1 MHSVRFS
8 LTLALGTVLFPLATA
23 SPVVAQESDGGH
35 CPGKLEALNRSYVQ
49 QLREIERHW
58 IADLADLTDGSS
70 GCGADAA
77 YRQLFNLAIEHD
89 LCQEAEAAARSYL
102 SSSPSGSARRAA
114 QNCPSSIPTE
124 QDLRALAATVEVFAQ
139 AEKGEYSQ
147 SLARLEPLFKTPDGG
162 AQAAAESNAAS
173 ALTVGEA
180 YLQRLIRSGRYD
192 VGHKLCELACKG
204 DAPPALKSH
213 FEARMARIDLL
224 DKPAPAISGTDVDG
238 QQVTLADLTGKV
250 VLVEF
255 RQPWCSRCLASFTA
269 SNGLAQRYQRQGLV
283 FLGVNVDHGYPDVSE
298 AKTALPAAGR
308 FYFSPGVH
316 WINLLDCQTTRKVTT
331 AYDVEEHPAKFLIGR
346 DGSVVA
352 VEQSGDAL
360 ERAIVRALGDP
371 TGGHSRGSISRFNE
385 ASEFCSSDR

>member
-1 MHSVRFS
+1 M
-8 LTLALGTVLFPLATA
+8 GTVLFPLATA

-89 LCQEAEAAARSYL
+89 LCQEAKAA
-102 SSSPSGSARRAA
+102 
-114 QNCPSSIPTE
+114 
-124 QDLRALAATVEVFAQ
+124 
-139 AEKGEYSQ
+139 
-147 SLARLEPLFKTPDGG
+147 
-162 AQAAAESNAAS
+162 
-173 ALTVGEA
+173 
-180 YLQRLIRSGRYD
+180 
-192 VGHKLCELACKG
+192 
-204 DAPPALKSH
+204 
-213 FEARMARIDLL
+213 
-224 DKPAPAISGTDVDG
+224 
-238 QQVTLADLTGKV
+238 
-250 VLVEF
+250 
-255 RQPWCSRCLASFTA
+255 ASFTA
-269 SNGLAQRYQRQGLV
+269 SNGLAQRCQRQGLV
-283 FLGVNVDHGYPDVSE
+283 ILGVNVDHGYPDVSE

-308 FYFSPGVH
+308 FYFRPGVH
-316 WINLLDCQTTRKVTT
+316 WINLLDCQAARKVTT
-331 AYDVEEHPAKFLIGR
+331 AYGVEEHPAKFLIGR

-371 TGGHSRGSISRFNE
+371 TGDHSRGSISRFNE